1 MDKYEF
7 KLQSALDTAIKELIT
22 PKSTHK
28 VVRGKDIVIDK
39 VIRTFLSTKI
49 NIEQGELLSGEVITM
64 EFVGSINL
72 EENCDDGTTNRD
84 VEFEIKPGKFKFV
97 RVTKTFEI
105 IDIIKFQFISRNRFF
120 Y

>member
-1 MDKYEF
+1 M
-7 KLQSALDTAIKELIT
+7 A
-22 PKSTHK
+22 
-28 VVRGKDIVIDK
+28 
-39 VIRTFLSTKI
+39 
-49 NIEQGELLSGEVITM
+49 
-64 EFVGSINL
+64 
-72 EENCDDGTTNRD
+72 DDGTTNRD